1 MRRPFISALLAASI
15 AAAMPF
21 CAVAQIDLPQTDLPQ
36 ADLPHTDLP
45 QAQQDVFVQEG
56 PSQQELYEAYLKD
69 KAAFQIEDADLLNA
83 ESIPAPAAANQ
94 ERCITIMSGFPDSG
108 PLPRY
113 QFFKLSEDL
122 AVDVTPE
129 FRAAL
134 SEFGDG
140 DVADETPILDVI
152 ETIANPVLRQAAP
165 EIIVANMAHL
175 IGFAQDCDTYLTG
188 QIQSLRAVD
197 NSLSQDDIIIAE
209 DALYL
214 RQILS
219 DSMSRL
225 GADTDYIHGAA
236 VNDYASSLIISRDN
250 IEFAGFDADV
260 EDLEALY
267 LTDLDGRLAR
277 SNDVINS
284 EINQEILGDAVVLS
298 RDLSEASNEQERQ
311 RSLITLLRILGGG
324 R

>member
-1 MRRPFISALLAASI
+1 MRMRRLFISLLAASGFV
-15 AAAMPF
+15 AALPF
-21 CAVAQIDLPQTDLPQ
+21 CAMAQTD
-36 ADLPHTDLP
+36 A
-45 QAQQDVFVQEG
+45 ANVSQDIYAQEG
-56 PSQQELYEAYLKD
+56 PSQQELYEAYLREK
-69 KAAFQIEDADLLNA
+69 KAAQTGDTATFEGGGAVISDMTLGSE
-83 ESIPAPAAANQ
+83 NQ
-94 ERCITIMSGFPDSG
+94 ERCITIMSGFPNSG

-122 AVDVTPE
+122 AADATPE
-129 FRAAL
+129 FRMAL

-140 DVADETPILDVI
+140 DVADDTPILDVV

-175 IGFAQDCDTYLTG
+175 IGFAQDCETYLTG
-188 QIQSLRAVD
+188 QINSLRAVD
-197 NSLSQDDIIIAE
+197 NTLSQDDIIIAE

-214 RQILS
+214 RQVLS

-225 GADTDYIHGAA
+225 GADTDYIHAGA
-236 VNDYASSLIISRDN
+236 VNNYANALIVSRDN
-250 IEFAGFDADV
+250 IEFAGFDTDI

-284 EINQEILGDAVVLS
+284 EINQETLGDAVILS
-298 RDLSEASNEQERQ
+298 RDLSTTANQQEKQ
-311 RSLITLLRILGGG
+311 RSFITLLRILGGG